1 MHMKKIGSAALWLVA
16 ILASNVSA
24 QDNESRMKDSESAQY
39 QVLQKRSDRLMVQLP
54 NRMIVIAQE
63 LRSAPVVSA
72 QVWIKTG
79 SIYEQEHVGAGL
91 SHFLEHLASGGTTS
105 TRTEE
110 QSTAI
115 LGAIG
120 AQTNA
125 ATSLDTVRYYIN
137 TTSSYVAEAID
148 LLSDW
153 MQNSQF
159 IPDQYSREQQV
170 IQREFE
176 HGQGNPN
183 HILWKL
189 TQQIRYQV
197 HPARHPIIGY
207 IDEFLTVSR
216 DEIHAFYKRM
226 YVPNNMVF
234 VVAGDIDKST
244 VVKQITKA
252 WSKIPDGQLPDLSF
266 PVEPEITQPRQ
277 ASGYAD
283 IRRPRLRLVWPGTK
297 LTEPGDYAL
306 DLLAVILGNGESS
319 RLVRIVRDKQRL
331 VNVINAHNN
340 SYNWGR
346 GYFIVDAEIALSG
359 NQQKDFSEAVKQTQ
373 AAILDQIERVRLTEV
388 TDEELARAKRKTLA
402 RVIYNAQTSQLIASR
417 LARDVISMGD
427 PDYLYKYAQAIQDV
441 SAADVEAAANRFL
454 SPPRL
459 ITVTILPRPKN
470 RPFEPLKRPI
480 DVGDLSQFEYDSNDL
495 DNRVLIEKI
504 RTQVDQQT
512 PTVAPVIE
520 SPKMYVLSNG
530 LRLIIS
536 RSTLVPAV
544 SIQLYQ
550 LGGLLSDMPD
560 REGVANAVANMQIKG
575 TTMRSAQEIAQ
586 TIDNLGAQLSPQCG
600 NNTSY
605 VVGQCL
611 KEDWPTVLNLM
622 ADIVLNPVFPQA
634 EWQKLRP
641 RLLAAIARQKD
652 QWGGELLSYFRPVYF
667 GNHPWSQTVLGRG
680 EVVESLTVDDLKK
693 FHANHLGASNT
704 ILAIFGDVDPQL
716 VRQQVEQL
724 FNFMPR
730 NSKIP
735 FEPRTPMPPVP
746 RYVKEKTQ
754 KPMAAVQIGFGPGVT
769 LTSEDF
775 PAMQVLGRLL
785 SAFPAGWLEQELRGK
800 GQGLVYSV
808 GAGSM
813 TGIVPGYFAT
823 VFNVKPNDITLAA
836 NRAMEVIRRAR
847 NELVPDD
854 ELQRAKSAV
863 LTRVVLSQ
871 QSNTQRAS
879 EAALN
884 ELYGLGPDA
893 TAHFIERVNQL
904 DAKRLM
910 EIAQT
915 YLNNE
920 ITVIMLPEV

>member
-1 MHMKKIGSAALWLVA
+1 MHVKKTGSATLWLVA

-24 QDNESRMKDSESAQY
+24 QNNEFSMKDNESAQY
-39 QVLQKRSDRLMVQLP
+39 QVLQKRSDRLMVKLP

-110 QSTAI
+110 ESTTI

-137 TTSSYVAEAID
+137 TTSSHVAEAID

-183 HILWKL
+183 RILWKL

-207 IDEFLTVSR
+207 LDEFLTVSR
-216 DEIHAFYKRM
+216 NEIHAFYKRM

-234 VVAGDIDKST
+234 VVVGDIDKSS
-244 VVKQITKA
+244 VVQQITKA

-277 ASGYAD
+277 TLGYAD

-306 DLLAVILGNGESS
+306 DLLAVILGHGESS
-319 RLVRIVRDKQRL
+319 RLVQTVRDEQRL
-331 VNVINAHNN
+331 ANVISAHNN
-340 SYNWGR
+340 SYSWGR
-346 GYFIVDAEIALSG
+346 GYFSVDAEIAVPD
-359 NQQKDFSEAVKQTQ
+359 NQQQNFNEVIKQTQ
-373 AAILDQIERVRLTEV
+373 AAILEQIERVRLTMV

-402 RVIYNAQTSQLIASR
+402 NVIYNAQTSQLIASR
-417 LARDVISMGD
+417 MARDVISMGD
-427 PDYLYKYAQAIQDV
+427 PDYLYKYAQAIQKISSKDV
-441 SAADVEAAANRFL
+441 KAAAHRFL

-459 ITVTILPRPKN
+459 ITVTMLPRPKN

-480 DVGDLSQFEYDSNDL
+480 DEKNPSQFESDPIDL
-495 DNRVLIEKI
+495 DNRILIEKI

-512 PTVAPVIE
+512 TTIAPVIE
-520 SPKMYVLSNG
+520 SPKMHVLPNG

-550 LGGLLSDMPD
+550 LGGLLSDTPGQ
-560 REGVANAVANMQIKG
+560 EGVANAVANMQIKG
-575 TTMRSAQEIAQ
+575 TTTRSAQDIAQ
-586 TIDNLGAQLSPQCG
+586 TVDNLGAQLNPQCG
-600 NNTSY
+600 NNTSH
-605 VVGQCL
+605 VAGQCL
-611 KEDWPTVLNLM
+611 KEDWPTVLNLV
-622 ADIVLNPVFPQA
+622 ADIFLNPSFPQA
-634 EWQKLRP
+634 EWKKLQP
-641 RLLAAIARQKD
+641 RLIAAIARQQD
-652 QWGGELLSYFRPVYF
+652 QWGGELRSYFRPAYF

-680 EVVESLTVDDLKK
+680 EVVQSLTIDDLKR

-704 ILAIFGDVDPQL
+704 VLALFGDVDPQL
-716 VRQQVEQL
+716 VRQQVERL
-724 FNFMPR
+724 FNIMPH

-735 FEPRTPMPPVP
+735 FKPHAPTPPVS
-746 RYVKEKTQ
+746 RQVKEKTQ

-769 LTSEDF
+769 LTSENF
-775 PAMQVLGRLL
+775 PAIQVLGRLL

-823 VFNVKPNDITLAA
+823 VFNVKPSDITLAV
-836 NRAMEVIRRAR
+836 NRAMEVIHRAR
-847 NELVPDD
+847 SELVSKD
-854 ELQRAKSAV
+854 ELQRAKGSV
-863 LTRVVLSQ
+863 LTRVVLGQ

-884 ELYGLGPDA
+884 ALYGLGPDA
-893 TAHFIERVNQL
+893 AARFIERVNQL